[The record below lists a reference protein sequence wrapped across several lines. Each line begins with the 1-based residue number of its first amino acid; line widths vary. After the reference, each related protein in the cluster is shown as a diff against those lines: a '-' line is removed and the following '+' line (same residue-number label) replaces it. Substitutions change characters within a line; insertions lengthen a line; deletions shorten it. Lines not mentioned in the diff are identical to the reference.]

1 MSLLWRACAPLSP
14 NFLAVLKMKRGGY
27 VKKIGVF
34 FFFAGLFLIFS
45 TISQPASAQTVTTG
59 TVIGTVT
66 DPSGA
71 AVLDATVAL
80 RSRAT
85 NGQATQKTNAAGQY
99 TFVNVAPGDYQ
110 ISVKKDGFRTA
121 DVPSLTVEVAK
132 SYTVD
137 VKLELGAASESVTVT
152 MEARVELQ
160 TTDAQLG
167 DVIGGETLVR
177 LPTLQRNASE
187 LLTLQPGTTPYDT
200 PATGGFG
207 NRGGTVAGA
216 RSDQNSVTLDGIDI
230 TDNTVGG
237 GAVANN
243 FIPTGVE
250 SLEEFKVGV
259 TNANST
265 FGRSEGGEI
274 ILISKG
280 GTNAFHGDGY
290 WFHQSDG
297 YNANSWDLNHTKDA
311 KAGTPFTRK
320 TPFKDNREGV
330 SIGGP
335 IFRDKTF
342 FFSNYEL
349 RRFPAGQTITRIVPT
364 STLKQGILQFTDCS
378 SGIFDSKGNCTGGG
392 TLRSYNLATSRACPI
407 TVSNPTGACDPRG
420 IGISPTIQTL
430 YALEPAGNDTTV
442 GGVDNNNTT
451 GFRGTPT
458 TPQKNDF
465 ITFRLDH
472 NFTQKMHF
480 FGKYLY
486 SRNLQTTSNQESILG
501 GKALAE
507 TGSFIRGD
515 GAIGALDY
523 AFNSTTNNVVRYG
536 WIRNRNFAPGL
547 SPSASATQLAL
558 PGTSTSAGFIAL
570 APGLAQTG
578 LLDVPIDVDT
588 QRARTQGN
596 FQRTKEL
603 ADDFS
608 KIKGRHNLVAGGE
621 ARWLPILAQRNDKV
635 VGSLASLVATMDA
648 DVGGA
653 QNGSGAN
660 RPPSCSTTVTTF
672 CLASASDGLTWDRL
686 YAATLGI
693 VDNISVLAVRDGS
706 LNPKPFGTPLI
717 SNANMQA
724 YNFYAQDTWRIKPTF
739 TLTYGL
745 SYGWQT
751 PPHEAHNQQTFIVNA
766 DTTQILTGQGYIA
779 QKLQAAQQG
788 QAFNPTIGYLP
799 IANSGRSK
807 IYNTDYGDVGPRVS
821 FAWSPSYSD
830 GGRGRLFGN
839 GKTVIRTGF
848 GIYFDRI
855 NNVQSVEIPQLGV
868 GFAQTLVIKSPNCAV
883 SRTAGANCNTAG
895 GDLGSFGY
903 RVGVDGTIPVPLVPT
918 FDPTKPI
925 VPAVPFGEALS
936 FSLDPSFKVGRSYSI
951 DFTVQRELPGN
962 MLMEVGYIGRLGRDL
977 PNSFD
982 FDSSPYML
990 KDQASG
996 QTFAQAFDAVA
1007 AQVAAGTLPGS
1018 ISTQAWFDNQLAGL
1032 PALPSNVGGCGGATL
1047 TPTQCLVSHNTTA
1060 FKNHIVTSIFQSMG
1074 LDRLQ
1079 LKRTP
1084 YNSLEVALA
1093 LFVRTNNDISNYH
1106 AATFTLRKRPSHGLQ
1121 FDLNYTFSRS
1131 LDRLGAVQNSAS
1143 TYQTSFNPDL
1153 QYGPSLFDRK
1163 HVFNG
1168 IFNYDLPAGGAHKF
1182 HFSNSIVDKVIAGWY
1197 VSGVFRAASGVPRGV
1212 FAGNFGGGS
1221 FAGSQDLIPTVD
1233 PSTFSGGAHFGVTGS
1248 GGVGTAG
1255 NVNIFADPLAA
1266 SKDYRF
1272 PLLSSDGRDGSGHPV
1287 RGLGFWNLDS
1297 RLGKVTSFRER
1308 FKLEVSADFFNI
1320 FNHVNFFD
1328 PSFNLLSPQTF
1339 GVISSELIPANRTQG
1354 SRWIELGLRVSF

>member
-1 MSLLWRACAPLSP
+1 
-14 NFLAVLKMKRGGY
+14 MKRGES
-27 VKKIGVF
+27 VKKAGVF
-34 FFFAGLFLIFS
+34 FFFAALFFVFS
-45 TISQPASAQTVTTG
+45 ITSQPGNAQTVTTG

-71 AVLDATVAL
+71 AVLDATVVL
-80 RSRAT
+80 RNKAT
-85 NGQATQKTNAAGQY
+85 NSQATQRTNSAGQF
-99 TFVNVAPGDYQ
+99 TFVNVAPGEYEVM
-110 ISVKKDGFRTA
+110 VKKDSFRTS
-121 DVPSLTVEVAK
+121 DVASLTVEVAK

-137 VKLELGAASESVTVT
+137 VRLELGTASESVTVST
-152 MEARVELQ
+152 EVRAELQ

-200 PATGGFG
+200 PASGGFG
-207 NRGGTVAGA
+207 NRGGSVAGA

-265 FGRSEGGEI
+265 FGRSEGGQI
-274 ILISKG
+274 ALISKG
-280 GTNAFHGDGY
+280 GTNSFHGDGY

-297 YNANSWDLNHTKDA
+297 YNANSWDLNHTADRTK
-311 KAGTPFTRK
+311 GTPFTRK

-335 IFRDKTF
+335 IFHNKTF
-342 FFSNYEL
+342 FFSNYEI

-364 STLKQGILQFTDCS
+364 DTLKQGILEFADA
-378 SGIFDSKGNCTGGG
+378 SGTI
-392 TLRSYNLATSRACPI
+392 RQYNLATSMACGPGG
-407 TVSNPTGACDPRG
+407 NLACDPRG
-420 IGISPTIQTL
+420 IGISPTVKAL
-430 YALEPAGNDTTV
+430 YALEPTGTDTTV
-442 GGVDNNNTT
+442 AGVDKNNTT

-480 FGKYLY
+480 FGKYIY

-501 GKALAE
+501 GKAVAE

-523 AFNSTTNNVVRYG
+523 TFNSTTTNVVRYG

-547 SPSASATQLAL
+547 SPSASATQLAI
-558 PGTSTSAGFIAL
+558 PGTSTSAGSIAL

-578 LLDVPIDVDT
+578 FLDVPIDVDT

-596 FQRTKEL
+596 FQRNKQL
-603 ADDFS
+603 ADDFT
-608 KIKGRHNLVAGGE
+608 KIKGRHTIVAGGD

-653 QNGSGAN
+653 QSGSAAN
-660 RPPSCSTTVTTF
+660 RPPSCSATVITF
-672 CLASASDGLTWDRL
+672 CLASTADTLTWDRL

-693 VDNISVLAVRDGS
+693 VDNVSVLAVRDGNLS
-706 LNPKPFGTPLI
+706 AQPFGTPLL

-724 YNFYAQDTWRIKPTF
+724 YDFYAQDTWRIKPTF

-751 PPHEAHNQQTFIVNA
+751 PPHEAHNQQTFIVDA
-766 DTTQILTGQGYIA
+766 ATSQILTGQGYIT

-788 QAFNPTIGYLP
+788 LAFNPTIGYLP
-799 IANSGRSK
+799 IAKSGRNQ

-821 FAWSPSYSD
+821 AAWTPSYASGLLGD
-830 GGRGRLFGN
+830 LFGS
-839 GKTVIRTGF
+839 GKTVVRAGF

-868 GFAQTLVIKSPNCAV
+868 GFAQTLVIKSPNCTV
-883 SRTAGANCNTAG
+883 AGAPGVGCNAAA

-903 RVGVDGTIPVPLVPT
+903 RVGVDGTIPVPTVPT
-918 FDPTKPI
+918 VSSPI
-925 VPAVPFGEALS
+925 VPSVPFGEALS

-962 MLMEVGYIGRLGRDL
+962 MLMEVGYIGRLGRNL

-996 QTFAQAFDAVA
+996 QTFAQAFDTLE
-1007 AQVAAGTLPGS
+1007 AQIAGGTATTNLTAQPWFENQLPGL
-1018 ISTQAWFDNQLAGL
+1018 NGLANSL
-1032 PALPSNVGGCGGATL
+1032 GGCAGAFTNS
-1047 TPTQCLVSHNTTA
+1047 TQCLVNRNTSAFRSHLVTTL
-1060 FKNHIVTSIFQSMG
+1060 FQSMG
-1074 LDRLQ
+1074 LDRRNLG
-1079 LKRTP
+1079 LLP
-1084 YNSLEVALA
+1084 YNSLQVALA
-1093 LFVRTNNDISNYH
+1093 LFVRTHNDLSNYH

-1131 LDRLGAVQNSAS
+1131 LDQLGAVQNSAS
-1143 TYQTSFNPDL
+1143 TYETSFNPNL
-1153 QYGPSLFDRK
+1153 QYGPSLFDRT

-1168 IFNYDLPAGGAHKF
+1168 IFNYDLPAGKGHKLNS
-1182 HFSNSIVDKVIAGWY
+1182 SNSVLDKFIAGWY
-1197 VSGVFRAASGVPRGV
+1197 VSGVFRANSGLPRGV
-1212 FAGNFGGGS
+1212 FGGNFGGGS
-1221 FAGSQDLIPTVD
+1221 FSGSQNLIPTVG
-1233 PSTFSGGAHFGVTGS
+1233 PGILSGGAHFGVTGS
-1248 GGVGTAG
+1248 GGVGTGG

-1266 SKDYRF
+1266 SKDFRY
-1272 PLLSSDGRDGSGHPV
+1272 PLLSSDGRDGSGRPV
-1287 RGLGFWNLDS
+1287 RGIVLWNLDS
-1297 RLGKVTSFRER
+1297 RLGKETSFHER
-1308 FKLEVSADFFNI
+1308 LKVEFSADFFNL

-1328 PSFNLLSPQTF
+1328 PSLNINSPATF